1 MTTWTARR
9 AKTGDTDRILCGRM
23 VNGQY
28 PCGGLVGRVVEGRIY
43 VSPGLTDA
51 GSPGVFRWS
60 RHAIEQIAQGKSPHT
75 SHQRPATGSPR
86 LHPYRV
92 GRHHFGSLAA
102 TAAAI
107 AASAPQGRRIVAASF
122 AWAEITGPCV
132 VPCDHVNGRL
142 PDCHDNAIA
151 MDFPALR
158 G

>member
-1 MTTWTARR
+1 MTVWTARR
-9 AKTGDTDRILCGRM
+9 AKTGDTSRLLCGRM
-23 VNGQY
+23 VD
-28 PCGGLVGRVVEGRIY
+28 PCGGLVARVVEGKMY

-60 RHAIEQIAQGKSPHT
+60 RHALERIAQGKRPHT
-75 SHQRPATGSPR
+75 SHQRPARGVTR
-86 LHPYRV
+86 HP
-92 GRHHFGSLAA
+92 GLAG

-107 AASAPQGRRIVAASF
+107 VAARPQGRRVVTASF

-132 VPCDHVNGRL
+132 VPCDHVEGRR

-151 MDFPALR
+151 LDSPALE